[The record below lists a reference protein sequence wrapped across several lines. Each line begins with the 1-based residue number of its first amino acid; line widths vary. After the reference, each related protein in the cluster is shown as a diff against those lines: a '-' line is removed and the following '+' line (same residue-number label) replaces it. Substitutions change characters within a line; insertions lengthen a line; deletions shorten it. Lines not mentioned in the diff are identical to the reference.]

1 MYRLPRA
8 AFFLLVVRPVVAVL
22 LGMNVRHRQR
32 LPKQGPA
39 LVVANHNSHLDT
51 LVLMTLFPM
60 RLLPHLRPVAAAD
73 HFLCNRLA
81 AWFFTRIIGILPID
95 RRPNAGR
102 NDPLAPVSEALA
114 RSDIVILFPEGTRG
128 EPEQLAAFK
137 SGVAHLVRRHP
148 NVPVVPV
155 YLHGLGKALPRGEGL
170 LVPFCCDAFVGEPCL
185 WAGDRHA
192 FMEQLQARMTA
203 LAASGNFPPWV

>member
-32 LPKQGPA
+32 LPSHGPA
-39 LVVANHNSHLDT
+39 LMVANHNSHLDT

-73 HFLCNRLA
+73 HFLKNRLA
-81 AWFFTRIIGILPID
+81 AWFFTRLIGILPID
-95 RRPNAGR
+95 RNPRAGKG
-102 NDPLAPVSEALA
+102 DPLGIVTEAVE
-114 RSDIVILFPEGTRG
+114 RGDIVILFPEGTRG

-137 SGVAHLVRRHP
+137 SGVAHLARRHP
-148 NVPVVPV
+148 DVPVVPV

-170 LVPFCCDAFVGEPCL
+170 LVPFVCDAFVGHPVH
-185 WAGDRHA
+185 WNGDRNA
-192 FMEQLQARMTA
+192 FMEQLQECMTA
-203 LAASGNFPPWV
+203 LADEGNFPPWV